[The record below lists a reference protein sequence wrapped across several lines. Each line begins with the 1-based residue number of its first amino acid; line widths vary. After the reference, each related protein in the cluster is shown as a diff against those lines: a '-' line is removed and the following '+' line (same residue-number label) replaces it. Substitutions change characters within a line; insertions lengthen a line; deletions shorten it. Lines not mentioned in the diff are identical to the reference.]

1 MTHAT
6 WTSISSSD
14 TFTPGLQAPFDPT
27 GVSSLRR
34 LSVSESVRP
43 VVGFQDT
50 PKKHISG
57 AEIHE
62 TGKYPG
68 LRGWA
73 ARWEKIDVKIMSA
86 EKWTDGPTN
95 LKLRLEEGVRKFAV
109 VGVSG
114 EVATDG
120 GEVDGFDE
128 EFWEEFLESADD
140 E

>member
-1 MTHAT
+1 
-6 WTSISSSD
+6 
-14 TFTPGLQAPFDPT
+14 
-27 GVSSLRR
+27 
-34 LSVSESVRP
+34 
-43 VVGFQDT
+43 
-50 PKKHISG
+50 
-57 AEIHE
+57 
-62 TGKYPG
+62 
-68 LRGWA
+68 
-73 ARWEKIDVKIMSA
+73 MSA

-114 EVATDG
+114 EAATDG